1 MQVPRPGSVCN
12 PSSDARYPCLCNQQ
26 VLGFPRITRHSHGES
41 VSSRMSDSKDFL
53 AGGAYSAPQNC
64 PWVLGESSPKVAHFS
79 AGKMAERIKTPE
91 LQLPAY
97 TTTQDLIRVFD
108 LHCSSHQRQIRSH
121 QARPGIKQESLCIYW
136 CRIHFFCATIGTPCN
151 IF

>member
-79 AGKMAERIKTPE
+79 AGKMAERIKTP
-91 LQLPAY
+91 
-97 TTTQDLIRVFD
+97 D
-108 LHCSSHQRQIRSH
+108 LHLSQRKLKKIQ
-121 QARPGIKQESLCIYW
+121 PL
-136 CRIHFFCATIGTPCN
+136 
-151 IF
+151 